1 MHETSEIKTLMLEL
15 VKIDSVTASA
25 DGEKRAAEFI
35 YEWLSKLDYFIKYP
49 EKLNRIDV
57 KGKNYFAVSA
67 LVHAAI
73 PTNRT
78 VILTGHYDVVDA
90 LDCGAIKEWA
100 YEPEE
105 YTKRIADMK
114 ISDEAREDLE
124 SGRYLFGRGVADM
137 KLGIAIEMMLL
148 KQFSENTSLFDVN
161 IMFLAVPDEEGDSF
175 GMRAAVEPL
184 WRMQDSGCEFV
195 VYLNTEPTFVEGE
208 HKNSPAVYDGT
219 IGKIMPFFMCVGK
232 ETHVGKYTEGL
243 NSLLIASYLN
253 IITEG
258 RDKRTACLYMRDQRR
273 SYAVTLPARTA
284 VYMNHLFLSASGA
297 TPDTLME
304 EMKADA
310 KSALSR
316 AFLHFGE
323 GFRNE
328 NKWTPRVISVSELI
342 ELVSKREV
350 IDKESLMNKLYR
362 ELPEEITSEREKN
375 IEIVHKLLDASAE
388 KGPLVVVGFLPPFY
402 PARENSRDTQ
412 AGRNIER
419 AIDKLTDYAKKEFS
433 LPICRA
439 GIMGG
444 VTDLSFTGFNG
455 NAEELEPL
463 ARNMPLWGRGYDI
476 PLLALTQIDIPVLNF
491 GPLGKDCHKM
501 TERAEMEYSLNVY
514 PELLRYLISVL

>member
-1 MHETSEIKTLMLEL
+1 MNETKKLLLEL
-15 VKIDSVTASA
+15 VKIESVTASA
-25 DGEKRAAEFI
+25 DGEKKAAEFI
-35 YEWLSKLDYFIKYP
+35 HEWLSKLDYFTEYP
-49 EKLNRIDV
+49 EKLSRIDV

-67 LVHAAI
+67 LVHAAR
-73 PTNRT
+73 PTKRT
-78 VILTGHYDVVDA
+78 VILTGHFDVVDA

-100 YEPEE
+100 YDPEE

-114 ISDEAREDLE
+114 INDEAREDLE

-137 KLGIAIEMMLL
+137 KLGIAAEMMLL

-184 WRMQDSGCEFV
+184 WRMQESGYEFV

-208 HKNSPAVYDGT
+208 HKDSPAVYDGT
-219 IGKIMPFFMCVGK
+219 IGKMMPFFMCVGK

-253 IITEG
+253 ILTEG

-284 VYMNHLFLSASGA
+284 LYMNHLFLSASGT
-297 TPDTLME
+297 TPASLIE

-310 KSALSR
+310 SAALSR
-316 AFLHFGE
+316 ALLHFGE
-323 GFRNE
+323 DFRNA
-328 NKWTPRVISVSELI
+328 NKWEPRVISVEELI
-342 ELVSKREV
+342 EHVSSREG
-350 IDKESLMNKLYR
+350 IDKVSLMNELVLKL
-362 ELPEEITSEREKN
+362 PDGMTGEREKN
-375 IEIVHKLLDASAE
+375 IEIVHRLLDASAE

-402 PARENSRDTQ
+402 PARENSCETP
-412 AGRNIER
+412 AGKNIEN
-419 AIDKLTDYAKKEFS
+419 AIGKLSDYAKKEYS
-433 LPICRA
+433 LDVIRA

-444 VTDLSFTGFNG
+444 VTDLSFTGFSG
-455 NAEELEPL
+455 NADELEPL
-463 ARNMPLWGRGYDI
+463 TANMPLWGRGYDI
-476 PLLALTQIDIPVLNF
+476 PLAALTQIDIPVLNF

-501 TERAEMEYSLNVY
+501 TERAEMEYSLNIY
-514 PELLRYLISVL
+514 PQLLRYLISVI